1 MNFKLWLEAAK
12 KLDIDDVQSFADKLA
27 IDFDKI
33 VKKYGKKELVDGVN
47 TEMEHQSNKEKLN
60 VVGKSV
66 EKTLQIALAHLEEDP
81 NYYKK
86 LSKME
91 KKP

>member
-12 KLDIDDVQSFADKLA
+12 KLDIDDVKSFADKLA

-33 VKKYGKKELVDGVN
+33 VKKYGEKELVHGVN
-47 TEMEHQSNKEKLN
+47 TEMEHKSSKEKLN